1 MKAVV
6 KKQQTVDALVESFK
20 DASITRA
27 SLSKRTMPSARLS
40 LLRVSSTT
48 L

>member
-20 DASITRA
+20 GAT
-27 SLSKRTMPSARLS
+27 ARPS